1 MHIPAATKNY
11 CKRTAKSASSW
22 LTAEGL
28 APSPCGL
35 VELGKKQSMKQQRE
49 KTIEKKQLM
58 QQQNITTG
66 EQVQNQTFKTNNVAE
81 GQAPPSFGLVSL
93 QMEKSVDSKQKIDW
107 KKRMCRVDRPQCI
120 KFSCAGSWNCCK
132 KVRK

>member
-1 MHIPAATKNY
+1 
-11 CKRTAKSASSW
+11 
-22 LTAEGL
+22 
-28 APSPCGL
+28 

-93 QMEKSVDSKQKIDW
+93 QMEKSVDSKQKID
-107 KKRMCRVDRPQCI
+107 
-120 KFSCAGSWNCCK
+120 
-132 KVRK
+132 